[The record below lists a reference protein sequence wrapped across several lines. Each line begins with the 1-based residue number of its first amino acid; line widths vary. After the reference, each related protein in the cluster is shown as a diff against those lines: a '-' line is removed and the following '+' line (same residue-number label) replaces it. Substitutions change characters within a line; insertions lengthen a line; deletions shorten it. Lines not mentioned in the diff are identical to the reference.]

1 MKTESIF
8 RDAALAARMR
18 PKELDDPLWAD
29 APHERLCR
37 LLLAAALVAAV
48 AWGAMW
54 PVERTVVREGV
65 LVLAGE
71 RFPVSPVL
79 SGTVSEVLVVAGERV
94 GMGQVIAR
102 LHGPETAGLMA
113 AARSQ
118 RALAE
123 AAARGSDEP
132 ALDAALAAAVAE
144 IARLTSATEV
154 ASPVEGVLSP
164 TGPTVGQRV
173 LAGEPLVEVRAGDG
187 GEAHV
192 VLFVDRDLAATVEPG
207 APVRVR
213 AEGVGWA
220 DARSARIVD
229 AARPAAEVGRWLPRR
244 ADASAPPGATHRLRV
259 ALDEPWS
266 GARDGMRV
274 EGAVTVSDRQPLLRL
289 PARGVGPAG
298 AVPRHPV
305 PEAAAREVRDR

>member
-18 PKELDDPLWAD
+18 PKELDEPLWAD

-48 AWGAMW
+48 AWGALW
-54 PVERTVVREGV
+54 RVERTVVREGV

-71 RFPVSPVL
+71 RFPVVPVL
-79 SGTVSEVLVVAGERV
+79 SGTVSKVLVPAGERV

-102 LHGPETAGLMA
+102 LHGPETAWLTA

-123 AAARGSDEP
+123 AAARAADEP
-132 ALDAALAAAVAE
+132 ALDAALAAAAAE
-144 IARLTSATEV
+144 IARLVSATEV
-154 ASPVEGVLSP
+154 ASPAAGVLSP
-164 TGPTVGQRV
+164 AGPTVGQRV
-173 LAGEPLVEVRAGDG
+173 LAGEPFAEVRAGAG

-192 VLFVDRDLAATVEPG
+192 VLFVDRDVAATVEPG

-220 DARSARIVD
+220 GARSARVVE
-229 AARPAAEVGRWLPRR
+229 AARPAAEVRQWLPRH
-244 ADASAPPGATHRLRV
+244 ADASTPPGATHGLRV

-274 EGAVTVSDRQPLLRL
+274 EGAVAVSDRRPLLRL
-289 PARGVGPAG
+289 AARGAGPAN

-305 PEAAAREVRDR
+305 PEVAAREVRDR

>member
-37 LLLAAALVAAV
+37 LLLAAVLVVAV
-48 AWGAMW
+48 AWGALW

-65 LVLAGE
+65 LVL
-71 RFPVSPVL
+71 
-79 SGTVSEVLVVAGERV
+79 
-94 GMGQVIAR
+94 
-102 LHGPETAGLMA
+102 
-113 AARSQ
+113 
-118 RALAE
+118 
-123 AAARGSDEP
+123 
-132 ALDAALAAAVAE
+132 
-144 IARLTSATEV
+144 
-154 ASPVEGVLSP
+154 
-164 TGPTVGQRV
+164 
-173 LAGEPLVEVRAGDG
+173 AGDG

-207 APVRVR
+207 ARVRVR
-213 AEGVGWA
+213 SEGVGWA
-220 DARSARIVD
+220 GARSARVVD
-229 AARPAAEVGRWLPRR
+229 AARPATEVRRWLPRR

-274 EGAVTVSDRQPLLRL
+274 EGAVAVSARRPLLRL
-289 PARGVGPAG
+289 PARGAGPAS

-305 PEAAAREVRDR
+305 PAAAARRVRDR

>member
-18 PKELDDPLWAD
+18 PKALDDPLQAD

-37 LLLAAALVAAV
+37 LFLAAVLVVAV
-48 AWGAMW
+48 AWGALW

-71 RFPVSPVL
+71 RFPVVPVL
-79 SGTVSEVLVVAGERV
+79 SGTVSKVLVRAGERV

-102 LHGPETAGLMA
+102 LHGPETAWLLA

-123 AAARGSDEP
+123 TAAHWSDET
-132 ALDAALAAAVAE
+132 ALDAALTAAEAE
-144 IARLTSATEV
+144 IARLASATEL
-154 ASPVEGVLSP
+154 ASPAAGVLSP
-164 TGPTVGQRV
+164 AGPTVGQRV
-173 LAGEPLVEVRAGDG
+173 LAGEPLAEVRAGAG

-207 APVRVR
+207 AHVRVR
-213 AEGVGWA
+213 SEGVDWA
-220 DARSARIVD
+220 GARSGRVVE
-229 AARPAAEVGRWLPRR
+229 AARPAAEVRQRLPLR
-244 ADASAPPGATHRLRV
+244 ADASAPPGATHRLHV

-274 EGAVTVSDRQPLLRL
+274 EGAIAVSDR
-289 PARGVGPAG
+289 
-298 AVPRHPV
+298 
-305 PEAAAREVRDR
+305 